1 MECKIFICVFTWIIY
16 VNGKK
21 KVIKYYYMYHCTN
34 TVLKHWYKTSKCFDY
49 SLYMVFGQLFLQ
61 DMWPKYMSAFFTSI
75 IYINEREISWETLYY
90 VNDYLCSMLLISIHI
105 WWKHCPLT
113 QLFLCSTNFF
123 IATLSDFFCLGV
135 WILLLW
141 LMTGFYD

>member
-1 MECKIFICVFTWIIY
+1 MECKIFIYVFTWIIY

-21 KVIKYYYMYHCTN
+21 KVIKYYYHCTN

-75 IYINEREISWETLYY
+75 IYINIMAKFIQCKW
-90 VNDYLCSMLLISIHI
+90 LLMQHVTNFNSHLM
-105 WWKHCPLT
+105 KSL
-113 QLFLCSTNFF
+113 STDTAIPWSTDFF
-123 IATLSDFFCLGV
+123 IATLSEFFCLGV